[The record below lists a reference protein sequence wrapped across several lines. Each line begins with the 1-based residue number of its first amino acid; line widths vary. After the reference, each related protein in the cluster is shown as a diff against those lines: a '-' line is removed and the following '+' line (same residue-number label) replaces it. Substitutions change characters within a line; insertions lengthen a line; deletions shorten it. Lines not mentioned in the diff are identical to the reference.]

1 MKTRKLLGYIFLVLG
16 VASIV
21 VIIKMQYFNDM
32 LGISLK
38 FVYIIP
44 TACLIAIYY
53 FFKRNK

>member
-21 VIIKMQYFNDM
+21 VIIKMQYFSDM
-32 LGISLK
+32 LGLSLK

-44 TACLIAIYY
+44 TVCLIAIYY
-53 FFKRNK
+53 LFKRNK